1 MEMGPGQNL
10 ELPAQRQALQ
20 PARLPARVTA
30 RRNRQALDA
39 DESTRTAVSAVIAQ
53 RLASRE
59 SAAYLATQFALFPQ
73 FRTLSC
79 SHVVVERELVRVR
92 PDLDR
97 QNLVLALEADP
108 RVDQVRRENAPLS
121 EVLVVRF
128 QTVDHCGQ

>member
-10 ELPAQRQALQ
+10 ELP
-20 PARLPARVTA
+20 
-30 RRNRQALDA
+30 
-39 DESTRTAVSAVIAQ
+39 AQ

-73 FRTLSC
+73 LRTLSC

-128 QTVDHCGQ
+128 QTVDHCGQLSRSLGDVRGLFRR